1 MDWPALWRGG
11 WPGESFSLGC
21 PSHLVTLAVLA
32 LLVASFPLLRGPR
45 RAGLRA
51 AFRYT
56 AAGLLIGVEALL
68 HLWAYTNGEWTVRT
82 MLPLQLCS
90 VSQYLGAVMLLTRSN
105 RLYQYVYYTAIAG
118 ALPALLTPSLV
129 GYGFPHFRFWEYVIT
144 HVLIVCAPLYMTL
157 AEGCRPRPGSAGRV
171 IVAMNVFIA
180 FAGALNWLI
189 GSNYLFL
196 SEKPG
201 GPTPFDYLCPWPW
214 YVVGL
219 EVMGILAVMLLY
231 SPFAVRDWWANRARV
246 CLAAKPV
253 LATRMRLAKR
263 SGSGVESHQRSAS
276 RGANV
281 AEANHADG

>member
-1 MDWPALWRGG
+1 VDWPTLWWGG

-21 PSHLVTLAVLA
+21 TSHLVTLAVLA

-45 RAGLRA
+45 REALRT

-56 AAGLLIGVEALL
+56 AAGLLIAVEALL

-90 VSQYLGAVMLLTRSN
+90 VSQYLGAVMLLTRSE

-157 AEGCRPRPGSAGRV
+157 AEGCRPRPGSVGRV
-171 IVAMNVFIA
+171 IVAMNLFMLI
-180 FAGALNWLI
+180 AGALNWLL

-196 SEKPG
+196 SEKPS
-201 GPTPFDYLCPWPW
+201 GPTPFDYLGPWPW
-214 YVVGL
+214 YIVSL
-219 EVMGILAVMLLY
+219 EALGVLAILFLY
-231 SPFAVRDWWANRARV
+231 SPFAVRDWWA
-246 CLAAKPV
+246 
-253 LATRMRLAKR
+253 KR
-263 SGSGVESHQRSAS
+263 KQVESGRSTVPVAGAL
-276 RGANV
+276 RGRSSQKV
-281 AEANHADG
+281 TVP